1 KDIHADGS
9 LVLDFKMKRITLQYE
24 IKTKDNG
31 VKILY
36 RDVYMK
42 NLHRTAP
49 GVYTFEV
56 SQVKVFATDTAGD
69 LLSYLRVL
77 HPEAANEIR
86 ISKVGEK
93 TFFYSLNRQ
102 LYNVCTAQ

>member
-1 KDIHADGS
+1 
-9 LVLDFKMKRITLQYE
+9 
-24 IKTKDNG
+24 
-31 VKILY
+31 
-36 RDVYMK
+36 MK

-56 SQVKVFATDTAGD
+56 SVKVFATDTAGD

-93 TFFYSLNRQ
+93 TFLFS
-102 LYNVCTAQ
+102 

>member
-1 KDIHADGS
+1 
-9 LVLDFKMKRITLQYE
+9 
-24 IKTKDNG
+24 
-31 VKILY
+31 
-36 RDVYMK
+36 
-42 NLHRTAP
+42 
-49 GVYTFEV
+49 
-56 SQVKVFATDTAGD
+56 
-69 LLSYLRVL
+69 SYLRVL

>member
-1 KDIHADGS
+1 
-9 LVLDFKMKRITLQYE
+9 
-24 IKTKDNG
+24 
-31 VKILY
+31 
-36 RDVYMK
+36 
-42 NLHRTAP
+42 
-49 GVYTFEV
+49 
-56 SQVKVFATDTAGD
+56 VKVFATDTAGD
-69 LLSYLRVL
+69 LLSHLRVL

>member
-1 KDIHADGS
+1 
-9 LVLDFKMKRITLQYE
+9 
-24 IKTKDNG
+24 
-31 VKILY
+31 LY
-36 RDVYMK
+36 
-42 NLHRTAP
+42 AC
-49 GVYTFEV
+49 EV
-56 SQVKVFATDTAGD
+56 SMAKVFATDTAGD
-69 LLSYLRVL
+69 LLLYLRDL

>member
-1 KDIHADGS
+1 
-9 LVLDFKMKRITLQYE
+9 KMKRITLQYE
-24 IKTKDNG
+24 IKTKDNA

-56 SQVKVFATDTAGD
+56 SLIKAFATDTAGD

-77 HPEAANEIR
+77 HPQAANEIR